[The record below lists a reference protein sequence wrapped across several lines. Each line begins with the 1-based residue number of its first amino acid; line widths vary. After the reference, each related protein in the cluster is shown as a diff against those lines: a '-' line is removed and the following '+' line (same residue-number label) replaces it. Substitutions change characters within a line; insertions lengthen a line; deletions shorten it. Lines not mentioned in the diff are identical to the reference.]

1 MDHLEDFK
9 TKLSF
14 GSLILAAV
22 SPLSIFGHID
32 YLIGFAIVASLMLPL
47 FLIVAFMLTLLI
59 YIVLRKQDID
69 PERKRYALYKPVILA
84 IVSGI
89 GLIVNFLMALRIYE
103 PSIDIYIMMGIVIYC
118 ICFNIVNSISLF
130 RSIVKVSFRE

>member
-9 TKLSF
+9 TKLSL

-47 FLIVAFMLTLLI
+47 FLIVAFLLTLLI

-69 PERKRYALYKPVILA
+69 PEKKRYALYKPVVLA
-84 IVSGI
+84 VVSGI
-89 GLIVNFLMALRIYE
+89 GLLINFVMALRIYE
-103 PSIDIYIMMGIVIYC
+103 SSIDIYIMMGFVVYC
-118 ICFNIVNSISLF
+118 ICFNVINSISLF
-130 RSIVKVSFRE
+130 QSVVKVSFRE

>member
-47 FLIVAFMLTLLI
+47 FLIVAFLLTLLI
-59 YIVLRKQDID
+59 YIVLQKQDID
-69 PERKRYALYKPVILA
+69 PEKKRYALYKPVILA
-84 IVSGI
+84 VVSGI
-89 GLIVNFLMALRIYE
+89 GLLINFVMALRIYE
-103 PSIDIYIMMGIVIYC
+103 SSIDIYIMMGIVVYC
-118 ICFNIVNSISLF
+118 ICFNVINSISLF
-130 RSIVKVSFRE
+130 QSIIKVSFRE

>member
-14 GSLILAAV
+14 GSLLLGV
-22 SPLSIFGHID
+22 LSPLTVFGHID

-47 FLIVAFMLTLLI
+47 FLIVAFLLTLLI
-59 YIVLRKQDID
+59 YVVLRKQDID
-69 PERKRYALYKPVILA
+69 PEKKRYALYKPVILA
-84 IVSGI
+84 VVSGI
-89 GLIVNFLMALRIYE
+89 GLIINFVMALRIYE
-103 PSIDIYIMMGIVIYC
+103 PAIDIYIMMAIVVYS

-130 RSIVKVSFRE
+130 RSIVNVSFRE